1 MNSDAPPLHRAHPK
15 KSWRYVLEFLMLFLA
30 VFCGFIAENWREQR
44 VDNQLEKEY
53 MYSIVED
60 IKSDIRQSNEVL
72 NQLHRKVAGTDS
84 LMILLSSPE
93 ILENSSKAYDL
104 WNTNMGFEDFISNDR
119 TIQQLKNSG
128 GMRLIRNKAVSD
140 SIISYDQ
147 TLRNYYVQADAML
160 HIVTNRQIY
169 NQLFDFIGLKT
180 NATIP
185 VPLTEQGKRLLN
197 EAYADRKIWNYGI
210 SALINRLREVN
221 EQGKRIVDFI
231 QDEYKL

>member
-1 MNSDAPPLHRAHPK
+1 MESDTPPLHRAHIK
-15 KSWRYVLEFLMLFLA
+15 KTWRYALEFLMLFLA

-44 VDNQLEKEY
+44 ADNQLEKDY

-60 IKSDIRQSNEVL
+60 LKSDILQSDEVL
-72 NQLHRKVAGTDS
+72 KQLNETRAGTDS
-84 LMILLSSPE
+84 LINLLASPG
-93 ILENSSKAYDL
+93 IDENSYKAYDL
-104 WNTNMGFEDFISNDR
+104 WSRNIGFEDFISNDR
-119 TIQQLKNSG
+119 TIRQLKNSG

-180 NATIP
+180 NTTIP
-185 VPLTEQGKRLLN
+185 VPLTEQGKRMLN

-210 SALINRLREVN
+210 SSLINRLNEVN
-221 EQGKRIVDFI
+221 EQGKRILVFI
-231 QDEYKL
+231 RNEYHL